1 MFCRFILWADGSAK
15 KRLLRNPLRKLIRN
29 SVGNVIIFIVVCAG
43 ILLAIGMAALQLA
56 MYFGGAG
63 QLSGAV
69 DAGALTVGKHA
80 ATAEIVLAQGDEER
94 FMEYADRTAESVTTT
109 EVNQVLSKALLIQM
123 NEAEMER
130 KGLASAESKDH
141 AAAMIKASQAIAE
154 KLAAKV
160 ADSRKWKEKF
170 EQAANSNMLSFL
182 GSSAKIQSD
191 PENGWSTSF
200 VDRGEESNVSFDPQ
214 QLPEGFD
221 AATVGIKKGD
231 KYFFKGYEPIKA
243 GDKTLYLV
251 PFKPDGQPHL
261 ISAKTFEANT
271 LAKKPLQDWPK
282 PFPNAISCQGK
293 SLTDNKQV
301 FQSRSFAQINPN
313 KSSPLFIG
321 GWVRINFDQNVAHW
335 YVNGSPA
342 EVPNR
347 NEMIGKLGA
356 SIGSLLSS
364 TSSMLTGLTK
374 GLSSGLGSLSSSI
387 SAGIAKAAE
396 QQQQAK
402 AAQNGNQSG
411 TGSDAGAGAA
421 AGTGGDS
428 PAPVLGGVANIGGS
442 PLLGKPAI
450 NKELQDA
457 AKLITDNGAGLSNA
471 SHIITDNGTGLI
483 SDRAYG
489 LIGEKGSGIVT
500 DNGAGIVTDNGAGVI
515 SNDGSSFK
523 NASGVISNDGSSL
536 KNIASVISNDGSSLV
551 GRRSLMSVGDNNNS
565 SNLQQRID
573 LATKTL
579 QQQQQQ
585 LTSMLNNLQNASRQP
600 DNTPHGPETFY
611 GFAPETQGRTF
622 PLGTG
627 SILVQAS
634 LGNEYKAPANL
645 YQAICG
651 LGGDYKEMK
660 KVIGQRLR
668 ETNPEYKDDDFQKIL
683 ESCKIST
690 GSRVYAIWYDRQE
703 KKWMAEAKREDSV
716 KSADGF
722 EKEIGRDSGPQD
734 KPNWAI
740 ATPMGV
746 GAKPLPSKC
755 TTRSTFFWKPGT
767 GYNGC
772 LGELR
777 IKRETDIYA
786 NGIVSL
792 N

>member
-1 MFCRFILWADGSAK
+1 M
-15 KRLLRNPLRKLIRN
+15 KLIRN

-43 ILLAIGMAALQLA
+43 ILLAIGMAAIQLA

-63 QLSGAV
+63 QLGGAV

-80 ATAEIVLAQGDEER
+80 ATAEIVLAQGDEEL

-130 KGLASAESKDH
+130 KGTASAESKDH
-141 AAAMIKASQAIAE
+141 AAAIVKASQSIAE

-182 GSSAKIQSD
+182 GSSAKIESD
-191 PENGWSTSF
+191 PEHGWSTSF

-261 ISAKTFEANT
+261 VSGKTFEANT

-293 SLTDNKQV
+293 STSDNKQV
-301 FQSRSFAQINPN
+301 FQARSFAQINPN

-342 EVPNR
+342 EMPNR
-347 NEMIGKLGA
+347 NEMIAKLGS

-364 TSSMLTGLTK
+364 TSSALSGLT
-374 GLSSGLGSLSSSI
+374 SSMSSLTSSLSAAVS
-387 SAGIAKAAE
+387 KAME
-396 QQQQAK
+396 QQNQAK
-402 AAQNGNQSG
+402 AAAQAGNAPPSTDG
-411 TGSDAGAGAA
+411 GAG
-421 AGTGGDS
+421 GTGGAAGS
-428 PAPVLGGVANIGGS
+428 GGETPAPVMGGVANIGG
-442 PLLGKPAI
+442 PLLGKPLI

-483 SDRAYG
+483 SERG
-489 LIGEKGSGIVT
+489 NGIVS
-500 DNGAGIVTDNGAGVI
+500 DNGAGIVTDNGAGLISNKGGGIVTDNGAGLKQIANVI
-515 SNDGSSFK
+515 SNDG
-523 NASGVISNDGSSL
+523 SGVISNDGSSL
-536 KNIASVISNDGSSLV
+536 MG
-551 GRRSLMSVGDNNNS
+551 GRRSLMSVGENS
-565 SNLQQRID
+565 NTSNLGQRIE

-585 LTSMLNNLQNASRQP
+585 LTSMLNNLQNAARQP
-600 DNTPHGPETFY
+600 DTAPHGPETFY
-611 GFAPETQGRTF
+611 GFAPEQQNRTF

-627 SILVQAS
+627 SIFVQAF
-634 LGNEYKAPANL
+634 LGNEYKDPANL

-651 LGGDYKEMK
+651 LGGDYKEIK
-660 KVIGQRLR
+660 KAIGQRLR
-668 ETNPEYKDDDFQKIL
+668 ETNPEYKDEDFQKIL
-683 ESCKIST
+683 EACKIKS
-690 GSRVYAIWYDRQE
+690 GSKVYAIWYDRQE
-703 KKWMAEAKREDSV
+703 KKWMGEAKREDSI

-722 EKEIGRDSGPQD
+722 EKEIGRDSGQQD
-734 KPNWAI
+734 KPNWVV
-740 ATPMGV
+740 ATPTGV

>member
-15 KRLLRNPLRKLIRN
+15 KRLLRNPLKLIRN

-43 ILLAIGMAALQLA
+43 ILLAIGMGALQLA

-80 ATAEIVLAQGDEER
+80 ATTGTVLAQGDEEQ
-94 FMEYADRTAESVTTT
+94 FMEYADRTSEEVTTT
-109 EVNQVLSKALLIQM
+109 EVNQVLSKALLLQM

-130 KGLASAESKDH
+130 KGTASAESKEH
-141 AAAMIKASQAIAE
+141 AASIIKAAQSIVE
-154 KLAAKV
+154 KMAAKV
-160 ADSRKWKEKF
+160 ADPRKWKEKF
-170 EQAANSNMLSFL
+170 EQAANSNTLAFL
-182 GSSAKIQSD
+182 GSAAKIEID
-191 PENGWSTSF
+191 TENGWSTSF

-214 QLPEGFD
+214 QLPEGFE
-221 AATVGIKKGD
+221 AETVGIKKGD

-261 ISAKTFEANT
+261 VSAKTFEANT

-293 SLTDNKQV
+293 SLNDNKQV

-342 EVPNR
+342 QMPDR
-347 NEMIGKLGA
+347 NEMLANIGK

-364 TSSMLTGLTK
+364 TSSMLSGLN
-374 GLSSGLGSLSSSI
+374 SMLGSLNGMTS
-387 SAGIAKAAE
+387 GLAKAVE
-396 QQQQAK
+396 QQNQAK
-402 AAQNGNQSG
+402 AAAKNSNAPPADGNTTPASG
-411 TGSDAGAGAA
+411 GSS
-421 AGTGGDS
+421 DS
-428 PAPVLGGVANIGGS
+428 AAPVLGGVANIGGS
-442 PLLGKPAI
+442 PLFGKPAI

-457 AKLITDNGAGLSNA
+457 AKLVTDNGAGLTSGA
-471 SHIITDNGTGLI
+471 GLI
-483 SDRAYG
+483 SDRGYG
-489 LIGEKGSGIVT
+489 LIGEKGSGIVS
-500 DNGAGIVTDNGAGVI
+500 DNGAGIVSDNGA
-515 SNDGSSFK
+515 
-523 NASGVISNDGSSL
+523 GVISNDGSSL
-536 KNIASVISNDGSSLV
+536 KNIASVISNDGSSMV
-551 GRRSLMSVGDNNNS
+551 GRRSLMSVGENNNS
-565 SNLQQRID
+565 LEQRIG
-573 LATKTL
+573 LASKTL

-585 LTSMLNNLQNASRQP
+585 LTSMLNNLQNAARQP
-600 DNTPHGPETFY
+600 DNSPHGPETFY
-611 GFAPETQGRTF
+611 GFGSETQSRTF

-627 SILVQAS
+627 SILVQAF
-634 LGNEYKAPANL
+634 LGNEYKDPANL
-645 YQAICG
+645 YQAIFG
-651 LGGDYKEMK
+651 LGGNDYNGSYKDIK
-660 KVIGQRLR
+660 KAIGQRLR
-668 ETNPEYKDDDFQKIL
+668 ETNPEFKDDDLQKIL

-690 GSRVYAIWYDRQE
+690 GIRTYVIWYDRQD
-703 KKWMAEAKREDSV
+703 KKWFAEAKREDSI

-722 EKEIGRDSGPQD
+722 EKEICRDMRQE

-740 ATPMGV
+740 ATPTGI
-746 GAKPLPSKC
+746 GAKPLPSHC
-755 TTRSTFFWKPGT
+755 TTKGSFFWKPGT

-777 IKRETDIYA
+777 VKRETDIYA
-786 NGIVSL
+786 NGFVSL